1 MRSAPVYSID
11 GIQVGTIELPDIF
24 EEEVRPD
31 LIKRAVL
38 SIISA
43 RRQPYGSMK
52 MAGRLYTAEYV
63 GMRRLPP
70 WRRTINVGRARL
82 PRTKDR
88 GELIFGR
95 VANVPQ
101 AVGGPRAHPP
111 KVEKV
116 WKEKINKKEK
126 VKAIIS
132 AIAATAV
139 KELVEKR
146 GHIIDKVKHIPLI
159 VEDKLEEISSTKELK
174 TALKKLGVWDDV
186 MRAYKKTRIRAG
198 KGKRRGRVK
207 KVPKS
212 VLIVVSK
219 NKGIYKAARNLPG
232 VDVVEAR
239 NLNAELLAPGTH
251 PGRLTIWTVS
261 AIKELGEKYERA
273 AISAHN

>member
-1 MRSAPVYSID
+1 MKAPLYSIE
-11 GIQVGTIELPDIF
+11 GIIVGELELPEVF
-24 EEEVRPD
+24 KEEIRPD

-43 RRQPYGSMK
+43 RRQPYGAMK
-52 MAGRLYTAEYV
+52 GAGRQFTAEYI

-88 GELIFGR
+88 GEILFGR

-116 WKEKINKKEK
+116 WLEKINKKEK
-126 VKAIIS
+126 RKATRS

-139 KELVEKR
+139 PDLVKMR
-146 GHIIDKVKHIPLI
+146 GHVVEDVKHIPLV
-159 VEDKLEEISSTKELK
+159 VEDRLEEISSTKELK
-174 TALKKLGVWDDV
+174 EVLKKLGVWKDV
-186 MRAYKKTRIRAG
+186 ERAIEGTRRRAG
-198 KGKRRGRVK
+198 KGKRRGRAK

-212 VLIVVSK
+212 VLIVVGE
-219 NKGIYKAARNLPG
+219 NRGIYKAARNLPG
-232 VDVVEAR
+232 VDVVEVR
-239 NLNAELLAPGTH
+239 NLNAELLAPGARM
-251 PGRLTIWTVS
+251 GRLTIWTKS
-261 AIKELGEKYERA
+261 AIEYLEGKK
-273 AISAHN
+273 